1 MVFQDHEYWSLDETR
16 NHSFFFLQSGKT
28 ISSPNGRQI
37 LQERQVTRL
46 VYPTIS

>member
-1 MVFQDHEYWSLDETR
+1 MRQETT
-16 NHSFFFLQSGKT
+16 FFLLQSEKF
-28 ISSPNGRQI
+28 ISSPNARQI